1 MTRFQRWF
9 LYGSTAVT
17 TVSGVTY
24 FVTNYF
30 MTPVDPWAV
39 INHPLEPWAL
49 KAHILS
55 ATLML
60 FAVGLISTQHIW
72 RSLRSRLPTGR
83 KSGLLALAAFA
94 PLAISGY
101 LIQPLTAPPILLVL
115 AWSHLGLGLVCAA
128 ALLSHRVVLKSRRRL
143 RRGALP
149 VLPLETTDTQTSV
162 TESPPFSRATAGARA
177 SRCSS
182 ERRERHSGSCRPKRG
197 RRAASL

>member
-9 LYGSTAVT
+9 LYGSTAVAT
-17 TVSGVTY
+17 ISGVTY
-24 FVTNYF
+24 FVMKHF

-49 KAHILS
+49 KVHILS
-55 ATLML
+55 APLML

-83 KSGLLALAAFA
+83 KSGLIALAAFA

-101 LIQPLTAPPILLVL
+101 LIQTFTAPPILLVL
-115 AWSHLGLGLVCAA
+115 AWGHLGLGLVCAA
-128 ALLSHRVVLKSRRRL
+128 GLLSHRVVLKSRRRL

-149 VLPLETTDTQTSV
+149 VLPVEPTSTQISV
-162 TESPPFSRATAGARA
+162 TE
-177 SRCSS
+177 
-182 ERRERHSGSCRPKRG
+182 
-197 RRAASL
+197 